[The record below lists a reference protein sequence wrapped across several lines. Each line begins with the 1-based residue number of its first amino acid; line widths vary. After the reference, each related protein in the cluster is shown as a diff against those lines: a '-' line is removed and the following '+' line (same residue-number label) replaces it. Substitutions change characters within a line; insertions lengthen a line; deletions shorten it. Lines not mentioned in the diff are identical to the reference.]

1 MFIDPLFILLFGVLT
16 VVGLVVFLRV
26 NAFLSLLAAAMLVSF
41 MTPLASGQF
50 WDDHIKELCLAFGT
64 TAGNIGILVAMG
76 AIIGKCMLDSGSADR
91 IVNTLRQLF
100 GEKMIPA
107 ALLSSGFI
115 LSIPIFYDTTFYLL
129 VPIARSLYKMMRKNY
144 VLYLLSIGLGAT
156 LTHTLTPPAPAPVIA
171 AETLNIPLGS
181 LLIVS
186 LLVAALTAPFALG
199 IAFLMNRLLPHPDVH
214 FEDESENTKP
224 EHQNTK
230 TEHQKDSDSIIPAAK
245 VIPSLFWSFAPI
257 LIPVF
262 LISLQSLL
270 EILEKSKV
278 LIWDTDWFV
287 VKNFCRLLGDPRFAL
302 IIAAVISISVLFK
315 TCKLS
320 LQELGNRIETA
331 IFSAG
336 MIILI
341 TSAGGAFGAMLRA
354 ARIGERIEECF
365 QNETAL
371 TGISLLLLSFVVT
384 AIIKTAQGS
393 STVAMITSAGIF
405 AGILTDSMVLPFH
418 PAYLAVTIG
427 LGSCV
432 TGWMNDSGFW
442 IFCRMGGIRETDALK
457 TWTIGLILLGISG
470 LIIVLIL
477 SQLLPLTIL
486 PSDTHHT

>member
-1 MFIDPLFILLFGVLT
+1 MLIDPLLILLFGILT

-26 NAFLSLLAAAMLVSF
+26 NAFLSLLTAAMLVSF
-41 MTPLASGQF
+41 MTPLAPGQF

-64 TAGNIGILVAMG
+64 TAGNISILIAMG

-100 GEKMIPA
+100 GEKLIPA

-144 VLYLLSIGLGAT
+144 ILYLLSIGLGAT

-186 LLVAALTAPFALG
+186 LFVAALTAPLALG
-199 IAFLMNRLLPHPDVH
+199 IAFLMNRFLPSPNVH
-214 FEDESENTKP
+214 FEDEINKESNDESGNNEKTSEIKS
-224 EHQNTK
+224 EIK
-230 TEHQKDSDSIIPAAK
+230 TEIKTET
-245 VIPSLFWSFAPI
+245 VPSLFWSFAPI
-257 LIPVF
+257 LVPVF
-262 LISLQSLL
+262 LISLQAVFEMLD
-270 EILEKSKV
+270 KSKIFV
-278 LIWDTDWFV
+278 LGDDWLVF
-287 VKNFCRLLGDPRFAL
+287 KNLFRLLGDPRLAL
-302 IIAAVISISVLFK
+302 IIAAVISMGVLFNVRR
-315 TCKLS
+315 LS
-320 LQELGNRIETA
+320 LQGLSNRIETA
-331 IFSAG
+331 ILSAG
-336 MIILI
+336 MIVLI
-341 TSAGGAFGAMLRA
+341 TSAGGAFGTMLRA
-354 ARIGERIEECF
+354 AHIGERIEELF

-371 TGISLLLLSFVVT
+371 TGMFLLFLAFAVT
-384 AIIKTAQGS
+384 AVIKTAQGS
-393 STVAMITSAGIF
+393 STVAMITAAGIF
-405 AGILTDSMVLPFH
+405 AGVVKDPTALPFH

-457 TWTIGLILLGISG
+457 TWTIGLVLLGFSG
-470 LIIVLIL
+470 LFIVLIL
-477 SQLLPLTIL
+477 SQLLPLTNL
-486 PSDTHHT
+486 PN

>member
-1 MFIDPLFILLFGVLT
+1 MLIDPLFILLFGILT

-50 WDDHIKELCLAFGT
+50 WDDHIKALCLAFGT
-64 TAGNIGILVAMG
+64 TAGNISILIAMG

-100 GEKMIPA
+100 GEKLIPV

-144 VLYLLSIGLGAT
+144 ILYLLSIGLGAT

-186 LLVAALTAPFALG
+186 LFVAALTAPFALG
-199 IAFLMNRLLPHPDVH
+199 IAFLMNRFLPFPDVH
-214 FEDESENTKP
+214 FEDESNDEKIEKTP
-224 EHQNTK
+224 EIK
-230 TEHQKDSDSIIPAAK
+230 TET
-245 VIPSLFWSFAPI
+245 VPSLFWSFAPI
-257 LIPVF
+257 LVPVF
-262 LISLQSLL
+262 LISLQAVL
-270 EILEKSKV
+270 EMLDKSGILV
-278 LIWDTDWFV
+278 WRTDWLVF
-287 VKNFCRLLGDPRFAL
+287 KNFFRLLGDPRLAL
-302 IIAAVISISVLFK
+302 IIAAVISMSVLFRVRS
-315 TCKLS
+315 LS
-320 LQELGNRIETA
+320 LRGLSNRVETA
-331 IFSAG
+331 ILSAG
-336 MIILI
+336 MIVLI

-354 ARIGERIEECF
+354 AQIGERIEELF
-365 QNETAL
+365 QGETAL
-371 TGISLLLLSFVVT
+371 TGIFLLFLAFAVT
-384 AIIKTAQGS
+384 AVIKTAQGS
-393 STVAMITSAGIF
+393 STVAMITVAGIF
-405 AGILTDSMVLPFH
+405 AGIVKDSTVLPFH

-442 IFCRMGGIRETDALK
+442 IFCRMGGISETDALK
-457 TWTIGLILLGISG
+457 TWTIGLVLLGFSG
-470 LIIVLIL
+470 FLVVLIL
-477 SQLLPLTIL
+477 AQLLPLTEL
-486 PSDTHHT
+486 PTN

>member
-1 MFIDPLFILLFGVLT
+1 MLIDPLLILLFGILT

-26 NAFLSLLAAAMLVSF
+26 NAFLSLLAAALLVSF
-41 MTPLASGQF
+41 MTPLAPGQF

-64 TAGNIGILVAMG
+64 TAGNISILIVMG

-100 GEKMIPA
+100 GEKLIPA

-129 VPIARSLYKMMRKNY
+129 VPIARSLYKMMKKNY
-144 VLYLLSIGLGAT
+144 ILYLLSIGLGAT

-186 LLVAALTAPFALG
+186 LFVAVLTAPFALG
-199 IAFLMNRLLPHPDVH
+199 IAFLMNRFLPSPDVH
-214 FEDESENTKP
+214 FEDETNEKESNHNEKTL
-224 EHQNTK
+224 ERLEIK
-230 TEHQKDSDSIIPAAK
+230 TEIKTET
-245 VIPSLFWSFAPI
+245 VPSLFWSFAPI

-262 LISLQSLL
+262 LISLQAVL
-270 EILEKSKV
+270 EMLDKSKNFV
-278 LIWDTDWFV
+278 LGADWLVF
-287 VKNFCRLLGDPRFAL
+287 KNLFRLLGDPRLAL
-302 IIAAVISISVLFK
+302 IIAAVISMGVLFK
-315 TCKLS
+315 VRRLS
-320 LQELGNRIETA
+320 FQGLSHRIEA
-331 IFSAG
+331 AVLSAG
-336 MIILI
+336 MIVLI

-354 ARIGERIEECF
+354 ARIGERIEELF

-371 TGISLLLLSFVVT
+371 TGIFLLFLAFAVT
-384 AIIKTAQGS
+384 AVIKTAQGS
-393 STVAMITSAGIF
+393 STVAMITAAGIF
-405 AGILTDSMVLPFH
+405 AGIVKDTSILPFH

-457 TWTIGLILLGISG
+457 TWTIGLILLGFSG
-470 LIIVLIL
+470 LFVVLIL
-477 SQLLPLTIL
+477 SQLLPLTTL
-486 PSDTHHT
+486 PN

>member
-1 MFIDPLFILLFGVLT
+1 
-16 VVGLVVFLRV
+16 VVFLRV

-41 MTPLASGQF
+41 MTPLQPGQF
-50 WDDHIKELCLAFGT
+50 WDNHIKEICLAFGT
-64 TAGNIGILVAMG
+64 TAGNISILIAMG

-91 IVNTLRQLF
+91 IVTMLRRLF
-100 GEKMIPA
+100 GEKLIPA
-107 ALLSSGFI
+107 ALLTSGFI

-129 VPIARSLYKMMRKNY
+129 VPIARSLYKMMKKNY
-144 VLYLLSIGLGAT
+144 ILYLLSIGLGAT

-171 AETLNIPLGS
+171 AATLNIPLGS

-186 LLVAALTAPFALG
+186 LFVAALTAPFALG
-199 IAFLMNRLLPHPDVH
+199 IAFLMNRLLPCPDVH
-214 FEDESENTKP
+214 FEDEPENTKQEHENTEP
-224 EHQNTK
+224 EHQKYQTSTISETNT
-230 TEHQKDSDSIIPAAK
+230 S
-245 VIPSLFWSFAPI
+245 PSLFWSFAPI
-257 LIPVF
+257 LVPVF
-262 LISLQSLL
+262 LISLQSVL
-270 EILEKSKV
+270 EMLDKSKV
-278 LIWDTDWFV
+278 LIWNDNWLV
-287 VKNFCRLLGDPRFAL
+287 VKNLCRLLGDPQMAL
-302 IIAAVISISVLFK
+302 IIAAIISIGVLFNVRK
-315 TCKLS
+315 FS
-320 LQELGNRIETA
+320 LQELSNRIETA

-365 QNETAL
+365 QDETAL
-371 TGISLLLLSFVVT
+371 TGISLLLLSFAVT

-405 AGILTDSMVLPFH
+405 AGIVKNFTVLPFH

-457 TWTIGLILLGISG
+457 TWTIGLILLGFSG
-470 LIIVLIL
+470 LLIVLIL
-477 SQLLPLTIL
+477 SQLLPLTTL
-486 PSDTHHT
+486 PI

>member
-1 MFIDPLFILLFGVLT
+1 MFDPLLILLFGVLT

-26 NAFLSLLAAAMLVSF
+26 NAFLSLLAAAILVSF
-41 MTPLASGQF
+41 MTPLSPGQF
-50 WDDHIKELCLAFGT
+50 WDDHIKELCVAFGT
-64 TAGNIGILVAMG
+64 TAGNISILVAMG

-91 IVNTLRQLF
+91 IVQTLRQLF
-100 GEKMIPA
+100 GEKLIPA

-129 VPIARSLYKMMRKNY
+129 VPIARSLYKIMKKNY
-144 VLYLLSIGLGAT
+144 ILYLLSIGLGAT

-186 LLVAALTAPFALG
+186 IFVAALTAPFALG
-199 IAFLMNRLLPHPDVH
+199 IAFLMNRLLPSPEIH
-214 FEDESENTKP
+214 FEDELENTKQ
-224 EHQNTK
+224 ENNVSSNVSSSSNISATISETK
-230 TEHQKDSDSIIPAAK
+230 L
-245 VIPSLFWSFAPI
+245 VPSLFWSFAPI
-257 LIPVF
+257 FVPVF
-262 LISLQSLL
+262 LISLQSVL
-270 EILEKSKV
+270 EMLEKSKI
-278 LIWDTDWFV
+278 LIWGVDWLV
-287 VKNFCRLLGDPRFAL
+287 IKNFCRLLGDPRFAL

-320 LQELGNRIETA
+320 LQELGNKIEAA

-365 QNETAL
+365 RNEAGL
-371 TGISLLLLSFVVT
+371 TGISLLILSFFVT

-405 AGILTDSMVLPFH
+405 SGIVTDSVILPFH
-418 PAYLAVTIG
+418 SAYLAVTIG
-427 LGSCV
+427 FGSCV

-442 IFCRMGGIRETDALK
+442 IFCRMGGISETDALK
-457 TWTIGLILLGISG
+457 TWTIGLILLGVSG

-477 SQLLPLTIL
+477 SQLFPLTFL
-486 PSDTHHT
+486 PS

>member
-1 MFIDPLFILLFGVLT
+1 MLIDPLLILLFGILT

-41 MTPLASGQF
+41 MTPLESGQF
-50 WDDHIKELCLAFGT
+50 WDDHIKRLCIAFGT
-64 TAGNIGILVAMG
+64 TAGNISILVAMG
-76 AIIGKCMLDSGSADR
+76 AVIGKCMLDSGSADK

-100 GEKMIPA
+100 GEKLIPA

-129 VPIARSLYKMMRKNY
+129 VPIARSLYKMMKKNY
-144 VLYLLSIGLGAT
+144 ILYLLSIGLGAT

-171 AETLNIPLGS
+171 AETLNISLGS

-186 LLVAALTAPFALG
+186 LFVAALTAPFALG
-199 IAFLMNRLLPHPDVH
+199 IAFLMNRLLPYPDVH
-214 FEDESENTKP
+214 FEDESEITKP
-224 EHQNTK
+224 EDEK
-230 TEHQKDSDSIIPAAK
+230 SSAIISETHK
-245 VIPSLFWSFAPI
+245 VPSLFWSFAPI
-257 LIPVF
+257 FVPVL
-262 LISLQSLL
+262 LISLQSVL
-270 EILEKSKV
+270 EILEKSEI
-278 LIWDTDWFV
+278 LIWDADWYV
-287 VKNFCRLLGDPRFAL
+287 IKNLCRLLGNPCFAL
-302 IIAAVISISVLFK
+302 IIAAVIGISVLCN
-315 TCKLS
+315 TRKLS
-320 LQELGNRIETA
+320 LQELGKRIETA

-354 ARIGERIEECF
+354 AGIGERIEECF

-371 TGISLLLLSFVVT
+371 TGISLLFLSFAVT

-405 AGILTDSMVLPFH
+405 AGIVTDSAVLPFH

-427 LGSCV
+427 FGSCV

-457 TWTIGLILLGISG
+457 TWTTGLILLGISG
-470 LIIVLIL
+470 FIIVLVL

-486 PSDTHHT
+486 PN